1 MQPGESIKVLI
12 VEDEYAIRKFI
23 SINLKRNSFEV
34 VEAASAEEALL
45 LMESGMPDVAVLDI
59 MLPGMNG
66 YELCEK
72 IREMD
77 TRTAVIMLTAKGE
90 DMDKVLGF
98 EIGADDYIVK
108 PFSPIELIA
117 RIKAILRRINAKNLD
132 HEVLTTEDLK
142 LDLTAQI
149 LYKNDKMIALT
160 PQEFSLLKYF
170 LNNPNIALS
179 RDDILNHAWGED
191 YLGELK
197 TVDVHVSRLRDKI
210 ENNPSIP
217 KYILTVWGYG
227 YRFQV

>member
-149 LYKNDKMIALT
+149 LYKNDKMMALT